1 MIKFMLIICAAV
13 ALNAHSL
20 KVFAKEENGFVLI
33 KSYFYGNSPCKE
45 CKVELIKDNKIL
57 STVKTDSKGE
67 ARAKIVASEFDILV
81 DGGLA
86 HEKRVSFKAENPLP
100 IDTDDSTMMYVFK
113 FIAGFAAIAI
123 IFGCLYIIKRRQVAC
138 S

>member
-1 MIKFMLIICAAV
+1 MIKFILIVCAAV

-20 KVFAKEENGFVLI
+20 KVFAKEENGFVFI

-57 STVKTDSKGE
+57 STLQTDSNGE
-67 ARAKIVASEFDILV
+67 AKAKIVASEFDILV

-100 IDTDDSTMMYVFK
+100 IDTDDSDTMYVVK
-113 FIAGFAAIAI
+113 FIGAFAAIAV
-123 IFGCLYIIKRRQVAC
+123 IFGGLYLVKRRRIIC